1 MFRLSPRQTL
11 FRSRYE
17 RFRWKFSNFAAKQ
30 TLTMEQKFGKNSI
43 DIKVLREFCEREGK
57 MVEYR
62 KGEQLER
69 EGDPARWFGFVTEG
83 CFKYVTYGISDD
95 KEHITWF
102 SFEGEFAGDYPACL
116 DGGPALTT
124 IEAMVPTRIIRVSGE
139 QLEREGDPARWF
151 GFVTE
156 GCFKYVTHGISDD
169 KEHITWFSFEGEF
182 AGDYPAC
189 LDGRPSQTTIKAM
202 MPSRMLRVS
211 GEQLVDFFRQDAE
224 KMELRSVIAEHLLS
238 QARACYLDLHRAT
251 ARERYELLL
260 QRCPGI
266 VEYLD
271 LQDIAS
277 FLNVTPKT
285 ISMIRKDITFGKD

>member
-1 MFRLSPRQTL
+1 
-11 FRSRYE
+11 
-17 RFRWKFSNFAAKQ
+17 
-30 TLTMEQKFGKNSI
+30 MEQKFSKNSI
-43 DIKVLREFCEREGK
+43 DLQVLREFCEREGEA
-57 MVEYR
+57 VTYR
-62 KGEQLER
+62 KGDQMER

-95 KEHITWF
+95 REHITWF

-139 QLEREGDPARWF
+139 QLVKRF
-151 GFVTE
+151 
-156 GCFKYVTHGISDD
+156 SQD
-169 KEHITWFSFEGEF
+169 KKS
-182 AGDYPAC
+182 
-189 LDGRPSQTTIKAM
+189 
-202 MPSRMLRVS
+202 
-211 GEQLVDFFRQDAE
+211 
-224 KMELRSVIAEHLLS
+224 MELRSIIAELLLC

-266 VEYLD
+266 VEFLD

-285 ISMIRKDITFGKD
+285 ISKIRKEITFGKD